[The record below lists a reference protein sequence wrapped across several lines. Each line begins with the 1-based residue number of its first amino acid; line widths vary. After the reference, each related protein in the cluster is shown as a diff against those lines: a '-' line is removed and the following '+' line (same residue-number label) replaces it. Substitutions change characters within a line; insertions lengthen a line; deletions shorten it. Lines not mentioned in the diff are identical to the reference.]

1 MGSHAHCRGPW
12 VNSARGTQENRSQ
25 ATKPPWDIAHGPGRH
40 RSFRWGGFLRHRAGQ
55 HGCQPSE
62 SLGGGGMMDF
72 SDSSLTCRPPSYLLC
87 FSFPSCLS
95 WVSSLEHLLTGN
107 FMLTITANP
116 AFISSLAISSCPWG
130 NLIRYYRTF
139 DVVSMETPILMV
151 YMQNMYSREF
161 EKKNHIYYYSIL
173 RKSLIFFPFC
183 FFSAYIFLND
193 GNFPWSFSPTERE
206 E

>member
-161 EKKNHIYYYSIL
+161 EKKIIYIIT
-173 RKSLIFFPFC
+173 RF
-183 FFSAYIFLND
+183 
-193 GNFPWSFSPTERE
+193 
-206 E
+206 